1 MTWALASEPPR
12 SDHISPIPVT
22 RVVRGKKSSLLVS
35 YRSPLA
41 NGCSPKSKFYFT
53 KRTSSPLANN
63 SSRRTIVHP
72 IQNMLFGEL
81 KFAIGERSSR
91 RISSR
96 RTLVRGGW
104 ISSRERNFWR
114 TVRQF
119 AAEYG
124 RIRAN
129 PGELRRTFGVLR
141 RTFAGVRRSV
151 GVGEPMANSRE
162 VRASSLEFARV
173 RASSRRTTVRRVYCL
188 ILQKF
193 DTVFSF
199 DISNELCIICKA
211 KTFAEVNGV
220 EEVVYVE
227 HKQDWPIRYLEVL
240 HS

>member
-1 MTWALASEPPR
+1 MTWALASEPPL

-22 RVVRGKKSSLLVS
+22 RVVRGKKSSSLVS

-41 NGCSPKSKFYFT
+41 NSCSPKSKFYLT

-63 SSRRTIVHP
+63 SSRQTIVHP

-91 RISSR
+91 RTSSR

-104 ISSRERNFWR
+104 FSSRERIFWR

-124 RIRAN
+124 RTRAN
-129 PGELRRTFGVLR
+129 SGELRRTFGVLR

-151 GVGEPMANSRE
+151 GVGEPMANSHG

-173 RASSRRTTVRRVYCL
+173 RGERQFAGYTALMKYNGIYKNNTKSKFVVNTRINRTVIFR
-188 ILQKF
+188 
-193 DTVFSF
+193 
-199 DISNELCIICKA
+199 NM
-211 KTFAEVNGV
+211 
-220 EEVVYVE
+220 
-227 HKQDWPIRYLEVL
+227 
-240 HS
+240 